1 MPFLIAIQLLT
12 IVPIKYGRQYSPAEM
27 GRSLAFFP
35 IVGLLIGLL
44 LWGLDLLLTLFLP
57 VMLVNVLLFAVLAIV
72 TGALHLD
79 GFIDTCDG
87 LAARG
92 SRSEKLE
99 AMKDSGVGA
108 VGVVAVCF
116 MLLAQIASFSAL
128 PDGTRVSALIAMPL
142 LSRWTMACAVWTF
155 PPARREGLGWA
166 VRQQASWKG
175 ILIAVI
181 LTLGISWVVVGWWGI
196 LLVGGLT
203 IIALALGQYLSAT
216 FGGLSGDTYG
226 AINEVTQLGALVF
239 IYIISTYS
247 GAFPGGVIPLIS

>member
-1 MPFLIAIQLLT
+1 MPFLVAIHLLT
-12 IVPIKYGRQYSPAEM
+12 IVPVKHRRRYSPAEM

-35 IVGLLIGLL
+35 IVGALIGLL

-57 VMLVNVLLFAVLAIV
+57 VMLVNVLLFATLAIV

-116 MLLAQIASFSAL
+116 MLLAQIASFATL
-128 PDGTRVSALIAMPL
+128 PDEVRVSALIAMPL
-142 LSRWTMACAVWTF
+142 LSRWTMACVVWTF
-155 PPARREGLGWA
+155 PPARKEGLGWA
-166 VRQQASWKG
+166 VRQQAGWKG
-175 ILIAVI
+175 VLIAVI
-181 LTLGISWVVVGWWGI
+181 ITLGISWVVVGWWGI
-196 LLVGGLT
+196 LLVGGLS
-203 IIALALGQYLSAT
+203 IIALVLGQYFSAT

-226 AINEVTQLGALVF
+226 AVNEVIQLGTLIF
-239 IYIISTYS
+239 IYIIAAYS
-247 GAFPGGVIPLIS
+247 GAFPGGLILLIS